1 MAPDRSQTATGILWG
16 RVCASFASIIHST
29 EPPSPAGCRGVAPLF
44 PAPVSPKAQST
55 ASPSQRRARC
65 PASAQRLST
74 DWGALVQIDANRIV
88 GIQRSCDGDQD
99 LREICE
105 NPPIMALVGVGQRR
119 ARYLAAQPHVVE
131 LAGYRPQAR
140 FDIAQALAVSQL
152 RKGHCQ
158 ILVQTREASQVRVAA
173 IAGHALLE
181 LVFGQ
186 VLHELG
192 EDG

>member
-74 DWGALVQIDANRIV
+74 DWGVSELRSKQYDVLVISWCVPAPRSRLPLRGDGGPAHVECWAKTTADGRPGISVRDHCLNV
-88 GIQRSCDGDQD
+88 GC
-99 LREICE
+99 
-105 NPPIMALVGVGQRR
+105 
-119 ARYLAAQPHVVE
+119 
-131 LAGYRPQAR
+131 
-140 FDIAQALAVSQL
+140 IA
-152 RKGHCQ
+152 
-158 ILVQTREASQVRVAA
+158 E
-173 IAGHALLE
+173 ALLE
-181 LVFGQ
+181 L
-186 VLHELG
+186 LPDYLRKLLPPSAA
-192 EDG
+192 